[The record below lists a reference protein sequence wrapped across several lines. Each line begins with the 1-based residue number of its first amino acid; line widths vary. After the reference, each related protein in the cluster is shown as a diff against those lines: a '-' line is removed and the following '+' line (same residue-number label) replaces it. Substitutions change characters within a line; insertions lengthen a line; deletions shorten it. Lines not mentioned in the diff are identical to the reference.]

1 MMDELVIANKVEKVY
16 RIGSVK
22 LRALKEIDL
31 IIIRGDFSAI
41 TGPSGSGKTTLLNM
55 IGCLDKP
62 SGGEIIISGK
72 NINKLHDDELS
83 QLRAKKI
90 GFIFQFFNLISVLN
104 IAQNI
109 EYPLLIN
116 GLPRKQAKK
125 MALEIIEEVRLTSF
139 INHRPNQLSGG
150 QQQRVAIARALV
162 KQPEIVLADEPTG
175 NLDSK
180 TGREIIDLMF
190 QMAEKLKTTFIF
202 STHDKVLIKQCKK
215 QIRLMDGGIQ
225 NEI

>member
-1 MMDELVIANKVEKVY
+1 MMDKIVIANKVEKVY
-16 RIGSVK
+16 RIGRVT
-22 LRALKEIDL
+22 LHALKGIDL
-31 IIIRGDFSAI
+31 KITRGDFYAI

-72 NINKLHDDELS
+72 NINTLHDKELS
-83 QLRAKKI
+83 QLRTKKI

-190 QMAEKLKTTFIF
+190 QMAEKYKTTFIF
-202 STHDKVLIKQCKK
+202 STHDSVLINQCEK
-215 QIRLMDGGIQ
+215 QIRIMDGEIQ